1 MAVVNLNNDI
11 KQLVAAEKHEVE
23 RILRD
28 ISNQIRRKD
37 DILMENCDILAF
49 IDFTF
54 AKAGLA
60 REMKAVEPVVSEDGA
75 TSLLSARHPLIDS
88 DKVVPIDIS
97 IGADY
102 NMLLVTGPN
111 TGGKTVSMK
120 TLGLLVL
127 MAQAGLFLPVEN
139 GSQIAVY
146 NNIYA
151 DIGDEQ
157 SIEQSLSTF
166 SAHMTH
172 LVEILGKVESD
183 DLLLLDEL
191 GAGTD
196 PEEGAALAMAIL
208 EQLLNIKATVMA
220 TTHYSE
226 LKTFAFSRDGIEN
239 ACVEFDVNTLRPTY
253 RLLTGI
259 PGASNAFAIS
269 RRLGFSEAVVIRAKQ
284 LIQADHAQFEKVINQ
299 LEKEKM
305 MYEQMNADIEA
316 KLQRAQ
322 KMEAK
327 AEAMRTELSQK
338 KADIIRKAKDEG
350 SALVRRARRE
360 SEEII
365 KQLKEQFND
374 MGIQK
379 RQQAIQDARNKLN
392 EEAGRVRP
400 GIVSA
405 KAFRKPVDLKT
416 IEVGDIIYVT
426 KLDQK
431 GTVLG
436 VHGKELE
443 IQLGAMK
450 TTMKASACK
459 FVEKGKKEQPSTLSG
474 RKSKGGSSFISK
486 TQEAHRD
493 IDIRGMMVDEAE
505 VVLGKFIDDSIMA
518 GLSQVLIIHGK
529 GTGALRKGVHEYL
542 KHHRNVAGF
551 NFADMSEGGTGAT
564 LVTLK

>member
-1 MAVVNLNNDI
+1 M
-11 KQLVAAEKHEVE
+11 
-23 RILRD
+23 
-28 ISNQIRRKD
+28 
-37 DILMENCDILAF
+37 
-49 IDFTF
+49 
-54 AKAGLA
+54 
-60 REMKAVEPVVSEDGA
+60 
-75 TSLLSARHPLIDS
+75 
-88 DKVVPIDIS
+88 
-97 IGADY
+97 
-102 NMLLVTGPN
+102 
-111 TGGKTVSMK
+111 
-120 TLGLLVL
+120 
-127 MAQAGLFLPVEN
+127 
-139 GSQIAVY
+139 Y

-172 LVEILGKVESD
+172 LVEILGKVEAD

-269 RRLGFSEAVVIRAKQ
+269 RRLGLSEALVIRAKQ

-327 AEAMRTELSQK
+327 AEAMRMELSQK

-379 RQQAIQDARNKLN
+379 RQQAIQNARNRLN

-459 FVEKGKKEQPSTLSG
+459 FVEKGKKEQPATLTG

>member
-1 MAVVNLNNDI
+1 
-11 KQLVAAEKHEVE
+11 
-23 RILRD
+23 
-28 ISNQIRRKD
+28 
-37 DILMENCDILAF
+37 
-49 IDFTF
+49 
-54 AKAGLA
+54 
-60 REMKAVEPVVSEDGA
+60 
-75 TSLLSARHPLIDS
+75 
-88 DKVVPIDIS
+88 
-97 IGADY
+97 
-102 NMLLVTGPN
+102 
-111 TGGKTVSMK
+111 
-120 TLGLLVL
+120 
-127 MAQAGLFLPVEN
+127 
-139 GSQIAVY
+139 
-146 NNIYA
+146 
-151 DIGDEQ
+151 
-157 SIEQSLSTF
+157 
-166 SAHMTH
+166 
-172 LVEILGKVESD
+172 
-183 DLLLLDEL
+183 
-191 GAGTD
+191 
-196 PEEGAALAMAIL
+196 
-208 EQLLNIKATVMA
+208 
-220 TTHYSE
+220 
-226 LKTFAFSRDGIEN
+226 
-239 ACVEFDVNTLRPTY
+239 
-253 RLLTGI
+253 
-259 PGASNAFAIS
+259 
-269 RRLGFSEAVVIRAKQ
+269 
-284 LIQADHAQFEKVINQ
+284 
-299 LEKEKM
+299 M
-305 MYEQMNADIEA
+305 MYAQMNADIEA
-316 KLQRAQ
+316 KLRRAER
-322 KMEAK
+322 MEAK
-327 AEAMRTELSQK
+327 AEAMRTELTQK

-350 SALVRRARRE
+350 SAMVRRARRE